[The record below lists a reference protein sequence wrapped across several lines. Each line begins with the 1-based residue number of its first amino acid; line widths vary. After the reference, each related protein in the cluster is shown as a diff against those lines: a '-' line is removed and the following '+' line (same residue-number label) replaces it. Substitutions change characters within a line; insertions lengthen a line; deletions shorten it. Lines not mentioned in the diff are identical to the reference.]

1 MRIAVAAGCEFS
13 EIVLGLLEHAYQLR
27 MLQVPVSTT
36 RSLSLCTTFTT
47 KAAAGLWCNL
57 M

>member
-47 KAAAGLWCNL
+47 KAAAGL
-57 M
+57 